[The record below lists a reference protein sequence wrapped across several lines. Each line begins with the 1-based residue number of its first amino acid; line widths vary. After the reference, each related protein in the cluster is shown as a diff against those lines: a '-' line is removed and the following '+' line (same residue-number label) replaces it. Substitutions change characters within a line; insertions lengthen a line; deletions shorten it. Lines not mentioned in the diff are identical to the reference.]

1 MSHRR
6 VEMWFWGCLWRV
18 NGGLGLFVRR
28 SWEPEGRPDGPKG
41 RIFDRGAS
49 DEGCAVG
56 SDVGGGA
63 VGSDLGGGGATW
75 DVHECIGA

>member
-6 VEMWFWGCLWRV
+6 VEMRLPGCLWRV

-28 SWEPEGRPDGPKG
+28 PWEPDGRPDGPKG

-49 DEGCAVG
+49 DEGVRARVRRGGEPPGTPVVG
-56 SDVGGGA
+56 QAWTLSA
-63 VGSDLGGGGATW
+63 
-75 DVHECIGA
+75 

>member
-1 MSHRR
+1 MG
-6 VEMWFWGCLWRV
+6 FWGCLWRV

-56 SDVGGGA
+56 SGPGGR
-63 VGSDLGGGGATW
+63 GGATW
-75 DVHECIGA
+75 DVHERIGA